1 MEPLGMDIPLWV
13 LDWTGSALVVVSL
26 IYLFEK
32 RTSYWHWSNA
42 SLLPYFALFV
52 SGDQLMLAGLQL
64 SYLIFGLH
72 GLWLW
77 RLERRRDLAGTGF
90 NERVWYQ
97 LGWIGSLAIFGY
109 TIVATDFV
117 DRWAWWQFTIVS
129 LSLLANWATTRKW
142 TWSWPVWLA
151 VNTLQAVY
159 FRHFGLWAQ
168 FGLQFVLFAMSLHGW
183 RRWRQQRVS
192 PSEVAYATA

>member
-64 SYLIFGLH
+64 SYLIFGLQ
-72 GLWLW
+72 GSGCGGWN
-77 RLERRRDLAGTGF
+77 AGET
-90 NERVWYQ
+90 
-97 LGWIGSLAIFGY
+97 
-109 TIVATDFV
+109 
-117 DRWAWWQFTIVS
+117 
-129 LSLLANWATTRKW
+129 
-142 TWSWPVWLA
+142 
-151 VNTLQAVY
+151 
-159 FRHFGLWAQ
+159 
-168 FGLQFVLFAMSLHGW
+168 
-183 RRWRQQRVS
+183 S
-192 PSEVAYATA
+192 PAPASTSASGTSSDGSEVSRSSATR